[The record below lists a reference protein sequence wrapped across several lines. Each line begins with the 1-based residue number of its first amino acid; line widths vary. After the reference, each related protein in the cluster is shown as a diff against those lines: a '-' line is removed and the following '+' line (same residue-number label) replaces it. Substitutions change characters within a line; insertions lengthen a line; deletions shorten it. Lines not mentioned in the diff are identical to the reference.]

1 MTPDITAVSK
11 PNNSPARLA
20 TITDPYAVLDF
31 DRIAAIW
38 IPLSVALNSIHHSM
52 GERDLYP
59 FILTPAITAKLA
71 YVHQLITRQ
80 V

>member
-1 MTPDITAVSK
+1 A
-11 PNNSPARLA
+11 NF
-20 TITDPYAVLDF
+20 DPYAVLDF
-31 DRIAAIW
+31 NKIAEVW

-59 FILTPAITAKLA
+59 FILSPAVTKKLDW
-71 YVHQLITRQ
+71 VHKVITRQ